1 MPTVIKKTFSV
12 CLYTI
17 VLSLPLVSYAAEA
30 LTKTTELIKAGITV
44 LNTVLAAVFVLA
56 LIVFAWG
63 VVKYISAAGDAAK
76 IKDSKAFLFWGIIG
90 VFVLA
95 SMWGL
100 IKFIAD
106 ELTIA
111 GPETQ
116 GTILPLKINTR

>member
-1 MPTVIKKTFSV
+1 MKAVRFLPVGALLLFS
-12 CLYTI
+12 I
-17 VLSLPLVSYAAEA
+17 ESRAAEPLVGTTA
-30 LTKTTELIKAGITV
+30 LVKSGIGV
-44 LNTVLAAVFVLA
+44 LNVVLAAVFILA

-95 SMWGL
+95 SIWGL

-106 ELTIA
+106 ELKI
-111 GPETQ
+111 GSPDQQ
-116 GTILPLKINTR
+116 GTILPLKINTK